1 MSIFSDHDVGALS
14 DEEFEMEC
22 IRMNNRD
29 RAERD
34 TYGERIF
41 NGDCPYTGKHC
52 MDWTCQSCEVNEAEK
67 HLFEDEDSDG
77 GLISDD

>member
-1 MSIFSDHDVGALS
+1 MSIYSDSLPD
-14 DEEFEMEC
+14 DEYNFLA
-22 IRMNNRD
+22 NRENRKD

-52 MDWTCQSCEVNEAEK
+52 MDWTCRNCEVEQAES
-67 HLFEDEDSDG
+67 HLFEDEDGEG
-77 GLISDD
+77 GLISEE